1 LGKAADLNNSTA
13 KAMSVPLAFFI
24 AAWTYSLCVNFVP
37 AYRDPAD
44 KFTTAK
50 IGIEARSP
58 REEEN
63 LDGGAFDV
71 TGIVGSVDVEN
82 GSPENAEKV

>member
-1 LGKAADLNNSTA
+1 
-13 KAMSVPLAFFI
+13 M
-24 AAWTYSLCVNFVP
+24 NFVL

-50 IGIEARSP
+50 IGIEA
-58 REEEN
+58 
-63 LDGGAFDV
+63 LDGGID
-71 TGIVGSVDVEN
+71 GSADVEK